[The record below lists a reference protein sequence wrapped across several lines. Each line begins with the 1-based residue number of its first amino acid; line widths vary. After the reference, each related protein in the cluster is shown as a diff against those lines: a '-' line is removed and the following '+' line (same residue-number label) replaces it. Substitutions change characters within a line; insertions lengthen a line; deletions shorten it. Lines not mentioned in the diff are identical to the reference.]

1 MIIFIGLPLLCE
13 LVTWLISGSNP
24 KPKIM
29 KGPHIFSNQSKGPH
43 AGFIA
48 PRNQGLIRHHRKANV
63 SQKSPNSVSLLLPT
77 DQEKPPFHTKAT
89 TMASINPSQ
98 LFLLADHIKLS
109 LLERQRA
116 TQLNL
121 PANTQDA
128 QISRSLDQLAD
139 SITALE
145 RQTEAASGP
154 EQDQVSQLRS
164 QYIDL
169 KRQFRG
175 QDGGEDT
182 LVSPNDEALRP
193 DFEAAQRREKGKAVR
208 FSDDPEAAAASSTSV
223 SAANAKR
230 AQLFPYKDN
239 PDEEEED
246 SAPDHALLSNQ
257 QIHEYHKNVMTEQD
271 EQLDNLGH
279 SIGRQR
285 ELTIAIGNELDEQ
298 IVLLDEVDERTDR
311 HQGRLDGANR
321 SLKTFMEKAKQNWS
335 LTTIAVL
342 IIILV
347 LLIAITK

>member
-1 MIIFIGLPLLCE
+1 
-13 LVTWLISGSNP
+13 
-24 KPKIM
+24 
-29 KGPHIFSNQSKGPH
+29 
-43 AGFIA
+43 
-48 PRNQGLIRHHRKANV
+48 
-63 SQKSPNSVSLLLPT
+63 
-77 DQEKPPFHTKAT
+77 
-89 TMASINPSQ
+89 MASINPSQ

-116 TQLNL
+116 SQLNL

-128 QISRSLDQLAD
+128 QITRSLDQLAD

-145 RQTEAASGP
+145 RQTGDASAP

-175 QDGGEDT
+175 QEGGEDT
-182 LVSPNDEALRP
+182 LTSPNDEMLRP
-193 DFEAAQRREKGKAVR
+193 DFEAAQRRDKGKAVR
-208 FSDDPEAAAASSTSV
+208 FTDDPITT
-223 SAANAKR
+223 ANKANR
-230 AQLFPYKDN
+230 AQLFPYRDN
-239 PDEEEED
+239 PEED
-246 SAPDHALLSNQ
+246 EDAAPDHNLLSNQ

-271 EQLDNLGH
+271 AQLDTLGH

-311 HQGRLDGANR
+311 HQGRLDGANK
-321 SLKTFMEKAKQNWS
+321 SLKGFMKKAKQNWS
-335 LTTIAVL
+335 MTTIVVL
-342 IIILV
+342 IIVLV